1 MNAKMVSELRA
12 GLAERD
18 QIITQLLVR
27 VEAME
32 VQSKKSTQQSDSAP
46 TSTAPKKSAGKK
58 KASKAPA
65 QAPQVTV
72 TPPARK
78 QAINPPSSQ
87 KTPVKQR
94 AKSATPVSSKKSP
107 LQMTKQD
114 HPEGFEYTKVL
125 WGLIAKGSIPSPPS
139 DNEVRAFY
147 QRFRST
153 EEIDSAIKSGPT
165 LLAFDAI
172 DTLKKARE
180 NRMKVGKHLIHMSD
194 FNIRYIHSSLSR
206 LGLSAWKPN
215 LDEQADSLYN
225 VAHRIAAV
233 KRFREC
239 VAGGAY
245 TYMNVNE
252 GFIDN
257 LDLLGKAYEHYVHFN
272 WQGISSKERK
282 EEGKHDRDEKRKL
295 LQTARERAHSD
306 DEYFPD
312 KEVYIVKKLPFRSNA
327 ANIFFRRLD
336 EVIKQSEME
345 DGKRRI
351 TPRCRVR
358 VRNPPNTIFPKAPK
372 RMPLD
377 FYDVNWF
384 NKKLP
389 AQRQALANL
398 DLVAFLPNPLDSFRF
413 KDPIEKAGNTR
424 FVEKCWDAATKDY
437 NLDFL
442 EKPDAEE
449 ASDDEGDSDYGG
461 SIDLENTDGDDD
473 DDNDD
478 NDNDNEDE
486 DEDLNGDTE
495 MQVGGSGSRNVDE
508 DYKEYDENE
517 QEMDI
522 EHYGK
527 GNYTGGLNDQE
538 WNAWQ

>member
-18 QIITQLLVR
+18 QIITQLLAR

-46 TSTAPKKSAGKK
+46 TSTAPKKSASKK

-114 HPEGFEYTKVL
+114 HPEGFEYTKAAFYVHIKVL

-153 EEIDSAIKSGPT
+153 KEIDSAIKSGLT

-180 NRMKVGKHLIHMSD
+180 NHMKVGKHMIHMSD

-233 KRFREC
+233 KTFREC

-295 LQTARERAHSD
+295 LQTARERLRDRRYKFAVNNNFPKGYIEVIKPVQAHSD
-306 DEYFPD
+306 DKYFPD

-327 ANIFFRRLD
+327 ANIFFRQLD

-351 TPRCRVR
+351 TPRRRVR
-358 VRNPPNTIFPKAPK
+358 VKNPP
-372 RMPLD
+372 
-377 FYDVNWF
+377 
-384 NKKLP
+384 
-389 AQRQALANL
+389 
-398 DLVAFLPNPLDSFRF
+398 
-413 KDPIEKAGNTR
+413 
-424 FVEKCWDAATKDY
+424 
-437 NLDFL
+437 
-442 EKPDAEE
+442 
-449 ASDDEGDSDYGG
+449 
-461 SIDLENTDGDDD
+461 
-473 DDNDD
+473 
-478 NDNDNEDE
+478 
-486 DEDLNGDTE
+486 
-495 MQVGGSGSRNVDE
+495 
-508 DYKEYDENE
+508 
-517 QEMDI
+517 
-522 EHYGK
+522 
-527 GNYTGGLNDQE
+527 
-538 WNAWQ
+538 